1 MKVDHVLVCA
11 RACTCVR
18 VHVHVRVCVCVRA
31 RARMVVPSDFTVG
44 FLYFFCNS
52 YY

>member
-1 MKVDHVLVCA
+1 MKVEHVLVCA
-11 RACTCVR
+11 RACTSVL
-18 VHVHVRVCVCVRA
+18 VNVHVRVCVCARA
-31 RARMVVPSDFTVG
+31 RARMVVPSDFTVV